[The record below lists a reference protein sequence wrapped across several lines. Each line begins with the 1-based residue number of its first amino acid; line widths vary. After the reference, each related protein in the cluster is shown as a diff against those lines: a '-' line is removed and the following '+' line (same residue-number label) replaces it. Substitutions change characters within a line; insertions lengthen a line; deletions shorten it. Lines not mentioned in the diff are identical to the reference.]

1 MGVKTMQFMTIDGD
15 SITVT
20 FSGDRVADGTLVPAA
35 QPVVMQA
42 DGGGGEYIPVKYTTC
57 TVTCLTDGL
66 ELGDMISLDP
76 MDVRVSVYNA
86 SANKYLFH
94 GFLSPNVYNQ
104 PISGIN
110 DTLSIE
116 CVDWLGIAQFL
127 PYRRE
132 GESFRTFTIGEA
144 VRRIVALISRD
155 SLSVGIIGL
164 ADNVRIVS
172 SDGIVSTAAYEHLE
186 VSEAYFF
193 DSPLTPDIE
202 EDGALSYE
210 RQALSCYDVLSMIAE
225 TFRSTF
231 VQIGGDII
239 LLDALTMQGD
249 GVSRMRVLRG
259 DDTVITQNYSKQL
272 ALTED
277 IVDATES
284 ISVLRRAHSA
294 SVATPTGKAIPLL
307 PDLFSPSNLVRNGE
321 MTHTTTTAGNNTIAI
336 HYEQPL
342 NSRIIDIPN
351 YSTVSDNGNTRSVA
365 IVAVRD
371 IDVPYGTST
380 PENVNLVTQWDDNSG
395 WESYIR
401 LYVPDPAKEILT
413 QDGRLFT
420 IKKEFRMPCV
430 SSRHYSIRLRM
441 SAGRSDRVDSLAPIE
456 LRKDITNLI
465 FGVVL
470 QCGDKYYDI
479 EQRDWVEERVSNT
492 ISVYGKD
499 KEWKDELYD
508 RFYLGNMLAENTVN
522 GTINVELY
530 GSKLLSGSDVP
541 HAIYI
546 KDLQLELAPDVLGS
560 AACAYFPRPK
570 TRTYGSFDFNDNVE
584 AVKIPF
590 SFGFPISERPFGT
603 IVDGV
608 EYATVYNF
616 VDYNK
621 PYDIKGGIRFLPSYS
636 AAVDEAVEMPE
647 HIYSINNMG
656 DRREMQ
662 IRVRDVGNSLSLATI
677 VTCPQLWQ
685 GNKIIVAM
693 EKNIADNSATITVN

>member
-1 MGVKTMQFMTIDGD
+1 MGVRTMQFMTIDGD

-66 ELGDMISLDP
+66 QLSDMISLDP

-86 SANKYLFH
+86 SANRYLFH

-172 SDGIVSTAAYEHLE
+172 SDGSVSTAAYEHLE
-186 VSEAYFF
+186 ISEAYFF
-193 DSPLTPDIE
+193 DSPGLPDIE

-210 RQALSCYDVLSMIAE
+210 RQALSCYDILSMIAE

-239 LLDALTMQGD
+239 LLDAITMQGD

-259 DDTVITQNYSKQL
+259 NDTVITQNYSKQL

-284 ISVLRRAHSA
+284 VSVLRRAHSA
-294 SVATPTGKAIPLL
+294 SVETPTGKAILLL
-307 PDLFSPSNLVRNGE
+307 PDLFSSSNLVRNGE
-321 MTHTTTTAGNNTIAI
+321 MSHTTTSTAGNLITI
-336 HYEQPL
+336 HYEQL
-342 NSRIIDIPN
+342 LTSKIVDVVN
-351 YSTVSDNGNTRSVA
+351 YSANPDNGNTRSVA
-365 IVAVRD
+365 LVAVRD
-371 IDVPYGTST
+371 VDVPYGTTT
-380 PENVNLVTQWDDNSG
+380 PENVNLVTQWDDSSG

-401 LYVPDPAKEILT
+401 LYVPDPAKEIPT

-441 SAGRSDRVDSLAPIE
+441 SVGRSDRIDSLAPIE
-456 LRKDITNLI
+456 LRKDVTNLI
-465 FGVVL
+465 FGIVL

-479 EQRDWVEERVSNT
+479 EQREWVTERVSNT
-492 ISVYGKD
+492 ISVHGKD
-499 KEWKDELYD
+499 KEWKDEMYN
-508 RFYLGNMLAENTVN
+508 RFYLGNMLAENTIN

-530 GSKLLSGSDVP
+530 GSRLLTGPDVP

-546 KDLQLELAPDVLGS
+546 KDLQLELAPDALGS
-560 AACAYFPRPK
+560 AACAYFPRPA
-570 TRTYGSFDFNDNVE
+570 TRTYGSFDFNDNTD

-590 SFGFPISERPFGT
+590 SFGFPMGERPLGT

-608 EYATVYNF
+608 EYATVLDF

-621 PYDIKGGIRFLPSYS
+621 PYDIRGGIRFLPSHNAS
-636 AAVDEAVEMPE
+636 LDEAVEMPRR
-647 HIYSINNMG
+647 IYDAGNMG

-662 IRVRDVGNSLSLATI
+662 IRVRDDKNSLSLATI
-677 VTCPQLWQ
+677 VTCPQLWE
-685 GNKIIVAM
+685 GNKIVVAI